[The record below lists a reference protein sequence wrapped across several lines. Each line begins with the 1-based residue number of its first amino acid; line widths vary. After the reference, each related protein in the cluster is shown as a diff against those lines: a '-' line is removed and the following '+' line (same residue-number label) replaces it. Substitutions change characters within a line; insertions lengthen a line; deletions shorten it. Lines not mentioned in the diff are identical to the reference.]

1 MVRLA
6 DGSGSVLDAESDP
19 MLGIV
24 PGRER
29 TGRVTD
35 LPEGSLLLLYSDG
48 LCEQRSE
55 SISDGLARLAG
66 VLAEH
71 GGGDVERVAD
81 VLLQRMLPT
90 APDDDVALLVLR
102 P

>member
-1 MVRLA
+1 
-6 DGSGSVLDAESDP
+6 
-19 MLGIV
+19 
-24 PGRER
+24 
-29 TGRVTD
+29 
-35 LPEGSLLLLYSDG
+35 
-48 LCEQRSE
+48 
-55 SISDGLARLAG
+55 